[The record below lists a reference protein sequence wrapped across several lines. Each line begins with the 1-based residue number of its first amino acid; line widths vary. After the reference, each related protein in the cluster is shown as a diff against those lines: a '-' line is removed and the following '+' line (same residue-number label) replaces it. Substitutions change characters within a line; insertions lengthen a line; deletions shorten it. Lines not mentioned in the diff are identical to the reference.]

1 MGELLPETILRHRT
15 EDLAE
20 EIWTQ
25 AEAGRRVVAEIESR
39 SQMEQVRETLRI
51 MERDGLVRLEDG
63 EVRLTED
70 GERMAVEIVRRHRLA
85 ETLFSQ
91 IFDLQEEE
99 AEKTA
104 CEFEHILSPQVTT
117 SVCTYLGHPPACPHG
132 KAIPR
137 GSCCSTFRLEM
148 EPLIR
153 RLADLKLGESG
164 AIVFM
169 TPDSRSR
176 LARLSGL
183 GVVPGNTVRLIQKR
197 PSVVLEVGQTTLA
210 LDRAIADEIFVRRMG
225 D

>member
-1 MGELLPETILRHRT
+1 VGELLSETILRHRT

-25 AEAGRRVVAEIESR
+25 AESGRHTIADVESR
-39 SQMEQVRETLRI
+39 SQMEQVLETLQA
-51 MERDGLVRLEDG
+51 MERDGLVLLRDG
-63 EVRLTED
+63 EVRLTEP

-104 CEFEHILSPQVTT
+104 CEFEHILSPQVTS

-137 GSCCSTFRLEM
+137 GGCCSTFRVEM
-148 EPLIR
+148 VPLIG
-153 RLADLKLGESG
+153 RLADLKLGTEG
-164 AIVFM
+164 TIVFM

-183 GVVPGNTVRLIQKR
+183 GVVPGSTVRLIQKR

-210 LDRAIADEIFVRRMG
+210 LDRVIADEIFVRRAG